1 MNRVFCPRCS
11 AETVRAGDSPFCSI
25 CGWNCDRVEEKIRAK
40 LRFSFM
46 EILLPFLFLWLVRY
60 LSKGWGEVF
69 FFGLFIFAGL
79 LYLHVKA
86 KRDLELI
93 KSVKPTS
100 PRSQSGDLTATN
112 FNTGSLPRSDPV
124 VEQLAAL
131 SRPRVVRFT
140 PFGRTVYITFVI
152 GWVVLTSIMLWSGYQ
167 GLQHDSSNLSDLV
180 WTLFF
185 PLFTGLL
192 LSTALI
198 SEQRNRKLLR
208 EGELVPGRIIS
219 QRRTGGK
226 HPRSVIVYSFTD
238 RSGLVRQRESTDS
251 SESYFEEMIVPV
263 FYDPQDPTRSLALC
277 ETYLKIVTREGR
289 LLPEEQT

>member
-11 AETVRAGDSPFCSI
+11 TETVRAGDSPFCSI
-25 CGWNCDRVEEKIRAK
+25 CGWNCDRVEEAIRAK

-60 LSKGWGEVF
+60 LSKGWGKVF
-69 FFGLFIFAGL
+69 FFGLLNLAAF
-79 LYLHVKA
+79 LYLHIKA
-86 KRDLELI
+86 KRNLELI
-93 KSVKPTS
+93 KSVKPTFL
-100 PRSQSGDLTATN
+100 RSQSGDLTATN
-112 FNTGSLPRSDPV
+112 FNASSLPRSDPV

-131 SRPRVVRFT
+131 PRPRVVRFT
-140 PFGRTVYITFVI
+140 SFGRTVHITLVI
-152 GWVVLTSIMLWSGYQ
+152 GWVVLTSIMTWSGYQ
-167 GLQHDSSNLSDLV
+167 DLQHDSSNLIDLV
-180 WTLFF
+180 WTWFF

-198 SEQRNRKLLR
+198 SEQRNRELLR
-208 EGELVPGRIIS
+208 KGDLVPGRVIS

-238 RSGLVRQRESTDS
+238 RSGVVRQRESTDTS
-251 SESYFEEMIVPV
+251 RSYFEEMIVPV
-263 FYDPQDPTRSLALC
+263 FYDPQDPNRSLALC
-277 ETYLKIVTREGR
+277 ETYLKIVTPEGR